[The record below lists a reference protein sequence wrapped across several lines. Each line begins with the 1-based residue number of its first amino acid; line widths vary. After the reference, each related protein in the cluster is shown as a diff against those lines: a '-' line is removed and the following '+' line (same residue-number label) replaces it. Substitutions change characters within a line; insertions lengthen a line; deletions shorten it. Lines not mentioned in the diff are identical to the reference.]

1 MSRLNVATFYRI
13 VQTNPPTLGDF
24 LSDKDQGR
32 PVRSGTHRHFWDGIS
47 VYATEQQARRKVQD
61 YPFLGSFIAQL
72 EIPDQA
78 SLRIERTLRR
88 SRGHHTLWGDSA
100 YLLRCVVSV
109 IPV

>member
-1 MSRLNVATFYRI
+1 MATFYRI
-13 VQTNPPTLGDF
+13 VEMSPPALGDF
-24 LSDKDQGR
+24 LSDKAQGR
-32 PVRSGTHRHFWDGIS
+32 LPRSETHRRLWDGIS

-78 SLRIERTLRR
+78 SVRIERTLRR
-88 SRGHHTLWGDSA
+88 SRGHHTLWGDPA